1 MCPKG
6 TCLFRV
12 YYLPI
17 ERSREKE
24 LDSSQ
29 PILSGFETSEPLISL
44 IAPTSGPPPPL
55 SLFYH
60 LPPRLLPLSRFH
72 LVRFICPMHALARL
86 RARIMVKLRKEAST
100 RKLVCPFKRPR
111 VKWTF
116 DCMVYNALNR
126 LARILFIAFY
136 SVEIDII
143 GGYLN
148 REIGQHCWHV
158 NWQYTMLPPGMEVI
172 CVCIYI
178 CQRN

>member
-1 MCPKG
+1 MSKRHLPLSSLLSSHRTVSRKG
-6 TCLFRV
+6 ARLELADLIWFRDQRTTYIV
-12 YYLPI
+12 NCSHF
-17 ERSREKE
+17 RS
-24 LDSSQ
+24 
-29 PILSGFETSEPLISL
+29 
-44 IAPTSGPPPPL
+44 PPPL

-178 CQRN
+178 C